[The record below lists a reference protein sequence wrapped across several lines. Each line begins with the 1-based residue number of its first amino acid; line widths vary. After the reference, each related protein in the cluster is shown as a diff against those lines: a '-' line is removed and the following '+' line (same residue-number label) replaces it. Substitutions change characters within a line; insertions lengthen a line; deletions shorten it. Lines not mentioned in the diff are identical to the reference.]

1 MRKIRIGNRSSRL
14 ALAQAAEITK
24 QFGEQEIE
32 LLTFATSGDLD
43 KETPID
49 QVEGTDFFTD
59 RIEQALLEKKID
71 LAIHSAKD
79 LPKEIPSGL
88 EITVFTPSADSSD
101 ALVSRNNLK
110 LADLPAGSKVGTSSK
125 RRKEQLLKF
134 APQVKVVDLRGSFDE
149 RLAKLDQG
157 EYDAII
163 IATIALKRL
172 GLEHRI
178 SEKLSFVTA
187 SGQGSLALEVRKEDK
202 DLRQWLKQKFI

>member
-1 MRKIRIGNRSSRL
+1 
-14 ALAQAAEITK
+14 LAQAAEITK

-134 APQVKVVDLRGSFDE
+134 APQVKVVDLRGSIDE

>member
-134 APQVKVVDLRGSFDE
+134 APQVKVVDLRGSIDE